1 MNSRRPVKSTVGR
14 TRTKESVLIPY
25 SGEVALI
32 KLAGYTLAG
41 AWLRRVYGSR
51 FNYLLFGF
59 LRFISG
65 IFVWLVIALQL
76 ESSFPNNP
84 SVVDAVAL
92 FASRLIVWIA
102 LVALIFQRGQARDR
116 IYRFWLCV
124 LVGMAWSYCL
134 DGLVALL
141 RLAIPGFGTMSWC

>member
-1 MNSRRPVKSTVGR
+1 M
-14 TRTKESVLIPY
+14 LIPY

-41 AWLRRVYGSR
+41 AWLNRVYGSR

-59 LRFISG
+59 LRFVSG
-65 IFVWLVIALQL
+65 VLVWLVMALAL
-76 ESSFPNNP
+76 ESILSDNTSAADF
-84 SVVDAVAL
+84 VAL
-92 FASRLIVWIA
+92 LASRLIVWIA
-102 LVALIFQRGQARDR
+102 LIALIFQRRQAHNP

-124 LVGMAWSYCL
+124 LAGIAWSYCL

-141 RLAIPGFGTMSWC
+141 RLAIPGFGTMNWC

>member
-1 MNSRRPVKSTVGR
+1 M
-14 TRTKESVLIPY
+14 LIPY

-41 AWLRRVYGSR
+41 AWLKRVYGSR

-59 LRFISG
+59 LRFFSG
-65 IFVWLVIALQL
+65 VFVWLVLALAL
-76 ESSFPNNP
+76 ESILPDNP
-84 SVVDAVAL
+84 SAADFVAL
-92 FASRLIVWIA
+92 LASRLIVWIA
-102 LVALIFQRGQARDR
+102 LIALIFQSRQAHNP
-116 IYRFWLCV
+116 INRFWLYV
-124 LVGMAWSYCL
+124 LAAIAWSYCL